1 MTATIIALIVSNY
14 IYIYTGVMD
23 PYVMSKISL
32 KNSYTL
38 AHWFFKLELKNNTT
52 ENDPKKPRK

>member
-14 IYIYTGVMD
+14 IYIYTVLMD

-38 AHWFFKLELKNNTT
+38 ARWVFKLELK
-52 ENDPKKPRK
+52 K